1 MGERTEGGEETN
13 NGHHSFYSSVHP
25 FFGQKKKKSLPYI
38 FHPNKL
44 VIAYKQNIG
53 PVLLLM

>member
-25 FFGQKKKKSLPYI
+25 FFGQKKKILAYI
-38 FHPNKL
+38 CHPNKL

-53 PVLLLM
+53 PVLLLT